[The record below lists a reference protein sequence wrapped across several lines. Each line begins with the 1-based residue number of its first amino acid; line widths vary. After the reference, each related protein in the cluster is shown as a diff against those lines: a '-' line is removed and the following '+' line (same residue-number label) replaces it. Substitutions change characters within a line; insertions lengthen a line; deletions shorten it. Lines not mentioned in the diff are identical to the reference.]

1 MDDVGLGEPGLDVA
15 HMTVK
20 FEQDVVLRIS
30 NKGIVGSVQGWSAVG
45 HGLFRIEHGRQ
56 DLVIDLHLPTAFFR
70 SDDGVGEDGHYTL
83 THEPHGRCRE
93 CRCRPDQQGGRY
105 ELPW

>member
-1 MDDVGLGEPGLDVA
+1 M
-15 HMTVK
+15 
-20 FEQDVVLRIS
+20 
-30 NKGIVGSVQGWSAVG
+30 QGWSAVG

-83 THEPHGRCRE
+83 THERTTLSRM
-93 CRCRPDQQGGRY
+93 
-105 ELPW
+105 